1 MSELENIENVEDL
14 ETIPTDN
21 TTEELQENVEQST
34 GEVSGEVTEP
44 EDNSAEIEA
53 EQERLRRE
61 QEERERAEEEARL
74 KAEEEAREQARIEHE
89 NMLKSFPET
98 TVFYRDLLENKDG
111 SKSLGMPMNVWQA
124 DKYGCLDKHYDLSE
138 LTYVGTESCGIYYLK
153 GHEKPESTVEELK
166 AKKLAE
172 ISAEAHKYSQY
183 ECGEMY
189 LTSSVGYRINAD
201 HKSQDNIRG
210 LIALG
215 QPCAFKDFDNVFHE
229 NTSIEDLN
237 VMLYECYANGA
248 LLYQQKFEYEALV
261 ANAKS
266 REELYFDVV
275 FDMADFSAK

>member
-1 MSELENIENVEDL
+1 MSEELNEIEEVSEVD
-14 ETIPTDN
+14 
-21 TTEELQENVEQST
+21 TEEQ
-34 GEVSGEVTEP
+34 
-44 EDNSAEIEA
+44 
-53 EQERLRRE
+53 
-61 QEERERAEEEARL
+61 
-74 KAEEEAREQARIEHE
+74 KRIEHE

-98 TVFYRDLLENKDG
+98 TVFYQELKEEGDVKWLCGTVTNAALADR
-111 SKSLGMPMNVWQA
+111 LGF
-124 DKYGCLDKHYDLSE
+124 LDNHMDESE
-138 LTYVGTESCGIYYLK
+138 LTFVPSNKELTSGVYYLK
-153 GHEKPESTVEELK
+153 GHEKPESTIEELK